1 MGVIQDTDT
10 IAYLFLH
17 QLSHTLSKRTGVTNG
32 SPFADARSK
41 SNGVSALFYQRTGPQ
56 HRFFSGAAAA
66 VDEAHSLN
74 IILSHKS
81 AFSLSDCPK
90 IPASGAVILCL
101 HTTNNAKFHISFL
114 LNLGPAIQIWPVHCL
129 LLCNQIFQQL
139 DGNVLVV
146 AILFNH
152 SQNTGYRPLRFSV

>member
-56 HRFFSGAAAA
+56 HRFFPGQPPQ
-66 VDEAHSLN
+66 LM
-74 IILSHKS
+74 K
-81 AFSLSDCPK
+81 P
-90 IPASGAVILCL
+90 
-101 HTTNNAKFHISFL
+101 TN
-114 LNLGPAIQIWPVHCL
+114 
-129 LLCNQIFQQL
+129 
-139 DGNVLVV
+139 
-146 AILFNH
+146 
-152 SQNTGYRPLRFSV
+152 